1 MRQKIILVS
10 PSIQLLTEAGPHSP
24 VTVLK
29 PKLEYVLNRKAAILF
44 FTTWDRIYGILISAT
59 CFMET

>member
-1 MRQKIILVS
+1 MNASKNNSCEFQH
-10 PSIQLLTEAGPHSP
+10 PTLTEAGPRSL
-24 VTVLK
+24 TVLM

-44 FTTWDRIYGILISAT
+44 LTTWDRIYGILISAT